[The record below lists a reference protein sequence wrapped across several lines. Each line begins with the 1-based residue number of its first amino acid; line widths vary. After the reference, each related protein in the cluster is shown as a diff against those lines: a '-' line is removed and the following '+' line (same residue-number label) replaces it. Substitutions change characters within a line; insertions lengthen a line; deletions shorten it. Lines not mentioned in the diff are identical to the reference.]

1 MDWEVKHVP
10 ERQCFEVDLGDDVA
24 VLEYIPRGERLVFTH
39 TGVPP
44 AYEGRGIASA
54 LVKAGL
60 NYAREQGY
68 KVIPLCSFVAAYC
81 KRHPEYMDLLAG
93 AGA

>member
-10 ERQCFEVDLGDDVA
+10 ERQRFEVDLGDAVA

-68 KVIPLCSFVAAYC
+68 KVIPLCSFVAAYF